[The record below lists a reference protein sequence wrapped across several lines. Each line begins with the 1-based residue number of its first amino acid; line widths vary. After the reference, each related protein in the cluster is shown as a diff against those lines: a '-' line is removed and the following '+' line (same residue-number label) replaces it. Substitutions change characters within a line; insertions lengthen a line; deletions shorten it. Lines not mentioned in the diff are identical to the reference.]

1 MEKAKI
7 NPIEIDIVGNRIRR
21 ITPLAFNPTESINKQ
36 GAKMNWIGKLL
47 KAILPYIPFKIIFG
61 ILLDYLQGIFE
72 KTDNDWDDTALLS
85 LWVVLNT
92 LNLADP
98 PPQSLIDKCKRAN

>member
-1 MEKAKI
+1 MQKSQI

-21 ITPLAFNPTESINKQ
+21 ITPLVFNPPEIINKQ
-36 GAKMNWIGKLL
+36 GVEMNWLGKLL
-47 KAILPYIPFKIIFG
+47 KAILPYIPFKTLFG
-61 ILLDYLQGIFE
+61 LLLEYLE
-72 KTDNDWDDTALLS
+72 KVFAKTENDWDDTALLA

-98 PPQSLIDKCKRAN
+98 PPQALIDKCKRAD